1 MRFRDALDRLPDAR
15 RCSSGWIARCPAHDD
30 HHPSLSIREAEN
42 GDALLKCFASCEYE
56 SIIHALLGG
65 PVEHPFNLSSGAGR
79 PALDDATR
87 IALARG
93 IWHESLSAAGTA
105 AERYLRSR
113 NVTIPVP
120 VTLRFHPSLRHPS
133 GACAPAMV
141 AAIQNREGRIIGVHR
156 TFLSV
161 DGPGKSHLVPQRA
174 ALGPI
179 RGCAIRFAKA
189 GERIALGEGIETC
202 LSVAQARP
210 DLEVWSAISAS
221 NLPCIELPDAVRE
234 VVICADGDEPG
245 ERAARKL
252 GVRLLTENRRVWIA
266 RSGKGIDFNDL
277 LCGAGRA
284 ADEQ

>member
-1 MRFRDALDRLPDAR
+1 MHIRDVLERLPDAR
-15 RCSSGWIARCPAHDD
+15 QCAGGWLARCPAHKDRR
-30 HHPSLSIREAEN
+30 PSLSMRAGYN
-42 GDALLKCFASCEYE
+42 GHALLKCFAGCEYGA
-56 SIIHALLGG
+56 IIHALLGG
-65 PVEHPFNLSSGAGR
+65 PVEHPFNLASGAGR
-79 PALDDATR
+79 SALNDATR
-87 IALARG
+87 IAAARG
-93 IWHESLSAAGTA
+93 IWHESLSAVGTA

-113 NVTIPVP
+113 NIRIPVP

-133 GACAPAMV
+133 GAYAAAMV
-141 AAIQNREGRIIGVHR
+141 AAIQNRDGRIIGVHR
-156 TFLSV
+156 TFLRANGS
-161 DGPGKSHLVPQRA
+161 GKSHLEPQRV

-210 DLEVWSAISAS
+210 DLVVWSAISAS
-221 NLPCIELPDAVRE
+221 NLPCIELPNDVRE

-252 GVRLLTENRRVWIA
+252 GLRLLTENRRVWIA

-277 LCGAGRA
+277 LCEARGR
-284 ADEQ
+284 